1 MARQVLKSPFGI
13 PFEFFCHAYLRLFWN
28 GFAVF
33 CLITLQELFPPPSS
47 ASSEDGGGAESGGG
61 ANKGWAKET
70 IKDLLGNSLGLRF
83 LICLVVL
90 WGIHG
95 YIFYGTH
102 HMVRQPVFF

>member
-1 MARQVLKSPFGI
+1 MARQVLKTPLRI
-13 PFEFFCHAYLRLFWN
+13 PFEFFCHTSLRLFWN

-33 CLITLQELFPPPSS
+33 CLITLQEFFPPPSS
-47 ASSEDGGGAESGGG
+47 ASSEDSGGAESGGG